1 MDFRAMD
8 LTTLAAEAFQY
19 GYPLLTSLAAI
30 EREGGADN
38 TFTHQRRFDDR
49 ANANPDLLYSTARLD
64 LSGGPLWLRVPDT
77 GDRYHVL
84 QFVDAWTD
92 NFAYVGR
99 RSTGGGERE
108 FLLVPPGWAGRE
120 APGAHVIRIP
130 TMVTTLIGRFAC
142 GGPGDA
148 PAVHALQ
155 DALRIEPMYPQV
167 PLDGLPH
174 PQAGV
179 PDDLVFFETLRRA
192 MAAFPPSPA
201 ERRYQRRFA
210 AIGLLE
216 PGTSPYA
223 GAPRELRETLR
234 DGLAAARDQLEE
246 EATTRHAG
254 LVNGWTNDLHLFD
267 FNLDYFEVGTMD
279 TPEWTMPDRDEAHAV
294 RAVAARTG
302 LWGNHAY
309 ESVAPTVHKDA
320 VGVRLNGAHRYELHF
335 PEPPP
340 ANAGWSLSMYDA
352 PGSFPVPNPL
362 ARRAIGGGTPGL
374 RVDADGS
381 LTIRIQHERPDD
393 VANWLPAPE
402 GGFRPVLRVY
412 EPRQAVLSGAF
423 QPPPIVRV

>member
-1 MDFRAMD
+1 MDLRAMD

-19 GYPLLTSLAAI
+19 GYPLLTSIAAVD
-30 EREGGADN
+30 REGGAYN
-38 TFTHQRRFDDR
+38 TFTHQRRFDDQR
-49 ANANPDLLYSTARLD
+49 NANPDVLHSTARLD

-99 RSTGGGERE
+99 RSTGTGARE

-120 APGAHVIRIP
+120 APGAQVIRIP

-142 GGPGDA
+142 GPREETD
-148 PAVHALQ
+148 VHALQ

-174 PQAGV
+174 PQPGV
-179 PDDLVFFETLRRA
+179 PEDLLFFETLRRSL
-192 MAAFPPSPA
+192 AAFPPSPA

-210 AIGLLE
+210 PIGLLE

-223 GAPRELRETLR
+223 AVPREFRETLR
-234 DGLAAARDQLEE
+234 DGLAAARDRLEE
-246 EATTRHAG
+246 QATTRHAG

-279 TPEWTMPDRDEAHAV
+279 TPEWTMLDRDEAHLM

-302 LWGNHAY
+302 LWGHHAY
-309 ESVAPTVHKDA
+309 ESVAPTVHKDGA
-320 VGVRLNGAHRYELHF
+320 GERLTGAHRYELRF
-335 PEPPP
+335 TEPPP
-340 ANAGWSLSMYDA
+340 VEGAWSLSMYDA
-352 PGSFPVPNPL
+352 PGSLPVPNPL
-362 ARRAIGGGTPGL
+362 GRRAIGDGTPGL
-374 RVDADGS
+374 RCGPGGS

-393 VANWLPAPE
+393 DANWLPAPQ
-402 GGFRPVLRVY
+402 GAFRPVLRMY
-412 EPRQAVLSGAF
+412 QPGPPVLRGEF
-423 QPPPIVRV
+423 RPPPIVRI

>member
-19 GYPLLTSLAAI
+19 GYPLLTSLAAV

-38 TFTHQRRFDDR
+38 TFRHQRRFDDR
-49 ANANPDLLYSTARLD
+49 ANANPDLLHSTARLD

-120 APGAHVIRIP
+120 APGAQVIRIP

-142 GGPGDA
+142 GGADDET
-148 PAVHALQ
+148 AVHALQ

-179 PDDLVFFETLRRA
+179 PEDLVFFETLRRA
-192 MAAFPPSPA
+192 LAAFPPSPA

-234 DGLAAARDQLEE
+234 DGLEAARDQLEE
-246 EATTRHAG
+246 EATTRHAE
-254 LVNGWTNDLHLFD
+254 LVNGWTNDLHMFD
-267 FNLDYFEVGTMD
+267 FNLDFFEVGTMD
-279 TPEWTMPDRDEAHAV
+279 TPEWTMPDRDEAHV
-294 RAVAARTG
+294 MRAVAARTG

-320 VGVRLNGAHRYELHF
+320 AGVRLSGAHRYELRF

-340 ANAGWSLSMYDA
+340 TEAGWSLSMYDA

-362 ARRAIGGGTPGL
+362 DRRAIGGGTPGL
-374 RVDADGS
+374 RPEADGS

-412 EPRQAVLSGAF
+412 EPSQAVLSGTF
-423 QPPPIVRV
+423 QPPPVMRL